1 MWFLIFLFLFVMC
14 AAMAIDLGR
23 VYLAGNFLQ
32 DVADSAAHAAATA
45 ANPNNP
51 TTLNSSQA
59 RARANAI
66 VTETAKAGGPVDNLR
81 RVGNPKVQ
89 GGNVDVEVAGDIRA
103 PFLGFFLENGKITLT
118 RSATASTCFA
128 DGGGGTRGPDYR
140 GTRTCTRPDGVVRL
154 P

>member
-32 DVADSAAHAAATA
+32 DVANSAAHAAATA
-45 ANPNNP
+45 ANSNNP
-51 TTLNSSQA
+51 TTLNSAEA
-59 RARANAI
+59 RARAKAI
-66 VTETAKAGGPVDNLR
+66 VQKTAGGPVDNLSH
-81 RVGNPKVQ
+81 VAKPTSKEV
-89 GGNVDVEVAGDIRA
+89 VVEVAGDIHA
-103 PFLGFFLENGKITLT
+103 PFLGFFLRDGKITLT

-140 GTRTCTRPDGVVRL
+140 GTRTCTRPDGVVRI